1 MWACSCSN
9 TAPVASKP
17 ARLASLEGENSE
29 AADPHHPVVG
39 AEVLDEETTDRSY
52 AALLR
57 TRQRRSSKNRDRQN
71 SLMR

>member
-1 MWACSCSN
+1 MGVLLLEHCPCCIKAC
-9 TAPVASKP
+9 KIF
-17 ARLASLEGENSE
+17 ASLEGENSE

-39 AEVLDEETTDRSY
+39 AEVLNEEPTDRSY

-71 SLMR
+71 SLM